1 MWENTY
7 VGLEFETPTDK
18 MVSKSIV
25 KIMNGPSA
33 NDMFGAAVYYLQ
45 TNKDMAT
52 AQVWID
58 KAVEMTASA
67 PKFWYLKNDT
77 FFSRIL
83 YPLSLLFR
91 LATKIR
97 NILSH
102 AHKSNLPIICIG
114 NIVVGG
120 AGKTP
125 VAIAIGKLLIEAG
138 YNPHFISKGYAGIVK
153 TSSLVESWHSP
164 QSVGDEPLLLSKI
177 APTWIGSNRN
187 KSIHLAY
194 EKKADCII
202 MDDGFQN
209 PTIHKDFSI
218 IVINAS
224 QEFGNKRVMPAGP
237 LRESIKRGLSRTNLI
252 IVIGEITNS
261 LQKNIPDHIPI
272 IQAKFKINNENRI
285 FKGQKITAFAGI
297 AYPEKFFT
305 SLREQG
311 AKIIKEITYPD
322 HHIYD
327 ENDLLSLAEIAN
339 KTQSILVST
348 EKDFVRIPKAYRSLI
363 NTLQGEIIF
372 EFARML
378 LSCK

>member
-1 MWENTY
+1 M
-7 VGLEFETPTDK
+7 LK
-18 MVSKSIV
+18 
-25 KIMNGPSA
+25 
-33 NDMFGAAVYYLQ
+33 
-45 TNKDMAT
+45 
-52 AQVWID
+52 
-58 KAVEMTASA
+58 A
-67 PKFWYLKNDT
+67 PKFWYLKKDT
-77 FFSRIL
+77 FLSRSL

-91 LATKIR
+91 LGTKIR
-97 NILSH
+97 NITSH
-102 AHKSNLPIICIG
+102 NNKFKFPVICIG

-125 VAIAIGKLLIEAG
+125 VAIKIGELLKIAG

-153 TSSLVESWHSP
+153 RSTLVETWHSP
-164 QSVGDEPLLLSKI
+164 KSVGDEPLLLSQI
-177 APTWIGSNRN
+177 APTWIGKDRN
-187 KSIHLAY
+187 NSIKLA
-194 EKKADCII
+194 KNMGADCII

-209 PTIHKDFSI
+209 PSIHKDFSI
-218 IVINAS
+218 IVINAA

-252 IVIGEITNS
+252 VMIGEITNS
-261 LQKNIPDHIPI
+261 LQKIIPDHIPI
-272 IQAKFKINNENRI
+272 IEAKFKINNENKI

-297 AYPEKFFT
+297 AYPEKFFN

-348 EKDFVRIPKAYRSLI
+348 QKDFVRIPKSYRSLV
-363 NTLQGEIIF
+363 NTLEGKIFFEKEDIIKEILTNII
-372 EFARML
+372 ENHIENEE
-378 LSCK
+378 

>member
-1 MWENTY
+1 M
-7 VGLEFETPTDK
+7 LK
-18 MVSKSIV
+18 
-25 KIMNGPSA
+25 
-33 NDMFGAAVYYLQ
+33 
-45 TNKDMAT
+45 
-52 AQVWID
+52 
-58 KAVEMTASA
+58 A
-67 PKFWYLKNDT
+67 PKFWYLKKDT
-77 FFSRIL
+77 LLSRSL
-83 YPLSLLFR
+83 YPFSFLFR
-91 LATKIR
+91 LGTKIR
-97 NILSH
+97 NISSH
-102 AHKSNLPIICIG
+102 SNRFAFPVICIG

-125 VAIAIGKLLIEAG
+125 VAIKIGELLKISG
-138 YNPHFISKGYAGIVK
+138 YNPHFISKGYAGIIQRSTLVK
-153 TSSLVESWHSP
+153 AWHSP
-164 QSVGDEPLLLSKI
+164 KSVGDESLLLSEI
-177 APTWIGSNRN
+177 APTWIGKDRN
-187 KSIHLAY
+187 NSIKLA
-194 EKKADCII
+194 KNMGADCII

-252 IVIGEITNS
+252 IVIGEIKNS

-272 IQAKFKINNENRI
+272 IQAKFKINNENKI

-339 KTQSILVST
+339 KNQSILVST
-348 EKDFVRIPKAYRSLI
+348 QKDFVRVPKSYRSLVNI
-363 NTLQGEIIF
+363 LEGKISFEKEDIIKEILTNII
-372 EFARML
+372 ENYIENEI
-378 LSCK
+378 